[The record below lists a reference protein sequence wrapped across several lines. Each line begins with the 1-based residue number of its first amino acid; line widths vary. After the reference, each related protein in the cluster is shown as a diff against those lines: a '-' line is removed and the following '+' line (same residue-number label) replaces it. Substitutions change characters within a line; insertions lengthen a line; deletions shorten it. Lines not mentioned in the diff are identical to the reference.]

1 MALITKE
8 QFEENLK
15 NEFDNCSAEEMKA
28 FMVSMVDVFKLDDKF
43 NKEIFPFKVF
53 CSAMDA
59 KKISFKQWKC
69 LQAYKAEQTK
79 NETFKSF

>member
-15 NEFDNCSAEEMKA
+15 NEFDNTSVDELKQ
-28 FMVSMVDVFKLDDKF
+28 FMVSMADVFKLDESF
-43 NKEIFPFKVF
+43 NKEIFPFKVW

-69 LQAYKAEQTK
+69 LQAYKSDQIK